1 MSCVLRLGSTPLIRR
16 ILALI
21 AGLSLVFSVAAS
33 EADSSGGDVI
43 PRLPD
48 TYPGDPIK
56 GRLIVIDRQQ
66 GFCLLCHSGKF
77 SVSPQQGNLAP
88 SLDGAGNRWS
98 PEQLRARLIDSKKL
112 NPHSIMPA
120 YGLVNPAPM
129 IAQRYLNQAILTPQQ
144 IEDVVAFLSTLK
156 D

>member
-1 MSCVLRLGSTPLIRR
+1 MSCVLSLGSTTSIRR

-33 EADSSGGDVI
+33 EADRSGGDVI

-56 GRLIVIDRQQ
+56 GRLIVIDRKQ
-66 GFCLLCHSGKF
+66 GFCLLCHSGTF
-77 SVSPQQGNLAP
+77 SVSLQQGNLAP

-129 IAQRYLNQAILTPQQ
+129 IAQRYQNQAILTPQQ